1 MFVIRTHKGI
11 LNLDSIEQI
20 TISKDYSEYNIVA
33 RTKPVYSGGNSCEQ
47 NEYILTSRPVKEE
60 TAQKI
65 LSQLYKTMYEGGR
78 GFDFT
83 CI

>member
-1 MFVIRTHKGI
+1 MFVIKTRQAI

-20 TISKDYSEYNIVA
+20 TISKDYTGYNIEA
-33 RTKPVYSGGNSCEQ
+33 HTRLVYGGGNSCKKTT
-47 NEYILTSRPVKEE
+47 YILTSQPVKEE

-65 LSQLYKTMYEGGR
+65 LSQLYKTIYEGGR

>member
-1 MFVIRTHKGI
+1 MFVIKTRQAI

-20 TISKDYSEYNIVA
+20 TISKDYSEYNLVA
-33 RTKPVYSGGNSCEQ
+33 RTRPVYTGGNSYKQ
-47 NEYILTSRPVKEE
+47 NEYILTSQPVKEE

-65 LSQLYKTMYEGGR
+65 LSQLYKTIYEGGR

>member
-1 MFVIRTHKGI
+1 MFVIKTRKAI

-20 TISKDYSEYNIVA
+20 TISKDYSKYNIVA
-33 RTKPVYSGGNSCEQ
+33 RTKSVYRGGNSCTQ
-47 NEYILTSRPVKEE
+47 SEYILTSQPVKEE

-65 LSQLYKTMYEGGR
+65 LSQLYKTMCEGGM